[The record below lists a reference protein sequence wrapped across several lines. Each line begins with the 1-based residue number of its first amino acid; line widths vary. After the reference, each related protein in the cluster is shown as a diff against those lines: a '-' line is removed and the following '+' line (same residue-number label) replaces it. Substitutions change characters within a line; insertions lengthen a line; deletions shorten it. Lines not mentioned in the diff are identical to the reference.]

1 MDTDMLCEKCG
12 KHAATRHFKTIIN
25 GRMSELHLCASC
37 AARAGIIIAPGSAS
51 LPAGENTQQP
61 ASQAPETKKE
71 GRAGYFSPHAA
82 SALQSAWSAARTLGH
97 SVVGTEHLLL
107 GLLLENG
114 SQAQAALALA
124 GVSAQRVRALLIEQI
139 GQGSEGEAPMG
150 VSEHLSRVVE
160 YAMAQAGSARVAH
173 TMHLLTGMLLLRE
186 CRGLQTLHALDI
198 SENDLVRMLGSADMN
213 GAAPERAE
221 RGAARGGDTKLL
233 NQLGRDLTDMARRG
247 RLDPV
252 IGRDAETE
260 RVIQI
265 LSRRQKNNPALL
277 GEPGVGKTAVAEGL
291 AQRIVKNDVPENLQG
306 KRIVTLEMASIV
318 AGTKYRGEFEERVK
332 AALEEVRRAGDVIL
346 FIDEMHTM
354 IGAGSAE
361 GAIDAANIL
370 KPALSRGEL
379 QVIGAT
385 TREEYRKY
393 IEKDAALE
401 RRFQPVIVSE
411 PTQETAMR
419 ILEGLRARYEAHHK
433 IKISDAAIEAAVRL
447 SARYI
452 PDRFLPDKAID
463 LIDEA
468 AARRRIHAV
477 TAPPDLKPLEQR
489 VEELSVKLRRAVG
502 EEAYEQAAHL
512 RDELHTAEQELRA
525 HQQAWERRKN
535 APVDEIGEEDIAQI
549 IETATGIPA
558 SRMTEDEA
566 SRLMALEQTLHRR
579 VVGQDEAVKA
589 VARAVRRARAGLRDP
604 KRPIGSFLFLGPTG
618 VGKTELSRA
627 LAEALFGDENA
638 MIRVDMS
645 EYMEKHAVSRMVG
658 SPPGYVGFDD
668 GGQLTEKV
676 RRKPY
681 SVVLFDE
688 IEKAHPDV
696 FNLLLQ
702 ILEDGIL
709 TDSQGRRVD
718 FKNTVIIMTS
728 NLGARRMTDRRQL
741 GFGSPDAATE
751 RADIRREIQA
761 ELKREF
767 RPEFLNR
774 LDETIVFD
782 RLTQEDMMK
791 IAENML
797 ADVARRA
804 KSAGVTLVWDAAA
817 VRALVRDGFDPAY
830 GARPLRRTIQT
841 KVEDVLA
848 ERLLAGNIGDGTVH
862 LTAEEHGLSIA

>member
-1 MDTDMLCEKCG
+1 
-12 KHAATRHFKTIIN
+12 
-25 GRMSELHLCASC
+25 
-37 AARAGIIIAPGSAS
+37 
-51 LPAGENTQQP
+51 
-61 ASQAPETKKE
+61 
-71 GRAGYFSPHAA
+71 
-82 SALQSAWSAARTLGH
+82 
-97 SVVGTEHLLL
+97 
-107 GLLLENG
+107 
-114 SQAQAALALA
+114 
-124 GVSAQRVRALLIEQI
+124 
-139 GQGSEGEAPMG
+139 
-150 VSEHLSRVVE
+150 
-160 YAMAQAGSARVAH
+160 
-173 TMHLLTGMLLLRE
+173 
-186 CRGLQTLHALDI
+186 
-198 SENDLVRMLGSADMN
+198 
-213 GAAPERAE
+213 
-221 RGAARGGDTKLL
+221 
-233 NQLGRDLTDMARRG
+233 
-247 RLDPV
+247 
-252 IGRDAETE
+252 
-260 RVIQI
+260 
-265 LSRRQKNNPALL
+265 
-277 GEPGVGKTAVAEGL
+277 
-291 AQRIVKNDVPENLQG
+291 
-306 KRIVTLEMASIV
+306 
-318 AGTKYRGEFEERVK
+318 
-332 AALEEVRRAGDVIL
+332 
-346 FIDEMHTM
+346 
-354 IGAGSAE
+354 
-361 GAIDAANIL
+361 
-370 KPALSRGEL
+370 
-379 QVIGAT
+379 
-385 TREEYRKY
+385 
-393 IEKDAALE
+393 
-401 RRFQPVIVSE
+401 
-411 PTQETAMR
+411 MR

-468 AARRRIHAV
+468 AARRRIHTV

-525 HQQAWERRKN
+525 QQQAWERRKN

-579 VVGQDEAVKA
+579 VVGQDEAVNA